1 MHEWRTDPY
10 VILSRGVKQLIE
22 KQKNELKNLRVYDQT
37 Q

>member
-10 VILSRGVKQLIE
+10 ANLSRGVKQLTE
-22 KQKNELKNLRVYDQT
+22 KQKNEFKNLRVYDQT